1 MLENFLDKKSEVT
14 IYMHGEER
22 RDERAHRNKC
32 SKFKKKTYLGMMPHT
47 YNPSI

>member
-22 RDERAHRNKC
+22 RDERK
-32 SKFKKKTYLGMMPHT
+32 SPQKKMF
-47 YNPSI
+47 